1 MSLSTSPLKTSSEVV
16 DEFLSLYL
24 TEIRVHVIKT
34 LTQLLIVH
42 LGATE
47 VLVSRVV
54 GQLHRVYR
62 IHVKAKD
69 LNGLLRELGWMD
81 LN

>member
-1 MSLSTSPLKTSSEVV
+1 MPLSTSPLKTSSEVV
-16 DEFLSLYL
+16 DGLYRY
-24 TEIRVHVIKT
+24 TSPRVHVIKT